1 MTRSRR
7 SFFAGIDVGA
17 HRLHCVSL
25 TDRGRL
31 TDVRLFAADE
41 IDDLLEWMAAA
52 AVVAVDAPAQLS
64 RGLHRDDVQ
73 LAPKFRVARCC
84 EIALG
89 RRHRIWVPWVTPIEP
104 PRDGWMAIGLRVFA
118 SLRRT
123 GLRAIEVFPY
133 AGFRALNSGRSLP
146 KKTRAAGTQAR
157 IALLRA
163 AGVETGVHS
172 HHFVDALLAA
182 LVARDYARGNAE
194 AVTCRHDDSVIWLP
208 DR

>member
-1 MTRSRR
+1 MTDAR
-7 SFFAGIDVGA
+7 V
-17 HRLHCVSL
+17 
-25 TDRGRL
+25 
-31 TDVRLFAADE
+31 FAADE
-41 IDDLLEWMAAA
+41 IDDLLEWSEAA

-89 RRHRIWVPWVTPIEP
+89 REHRIWVPWVAPLEQ

-118 SLRRT
+118 LLRGV

-133 AGFRALNSGRSLP
+133 AGFRALNSGGPLP
-146 KKTRAAGTQAR
+146 KKTTPVGTQAR
-157 IALLRA
+157 NALLRSA
-163 AGVETGVHS
+163 RVETSVRS

-182 LVARDYARGNAE
+182 VVARDYARGNAE

-208 DR
+208 AS